1 MCVMDLHSSWC
12 APMQVAEAAVIAI
25 PDKKWTE
32 RPLLVCVKAE
42 GEKCTKDDMLNFLKP
57 RMSKWWLPGERLQH
71 RLRLL
76 LGPVKLH
83 HLRMPLT
90 PQHLPSLSSS
100 AAEKVVFVKEIPHTA
115 TGKISKLQLRK
126 QYQNADGN
134 SKL

>member
-1 MCVMDLHSSWC
+1 MRCVCTSRFVP
-12 APMQVAEAAVIAI
+12 PMQVAEAAVIAV

-57 RMSKWWLPGERLQH
+57 RMSKWWLPGELLQLCH
-71 RLRLL
+71 RHLL
-76 LGPVKLH
+76 QPVRTP
-83 HLRMPLT
+83 HLLVPLT
-90 PQHLPSLSSS
+90 PEHLPILSSS

-126 QYQNADGN
+126 QYQTADGK